1 MDEYLRWDHME
12 NTHYLKQSHHL
23 QEYEESCWW
32 IILNEWKKNKGKPR
46 KLSESE
52 GRKFLQW
59 FPTTLGQ
66 KALGPLPG
74 ENIESEMNNGTPQSQ
89 LMKELEEAL
98 AILKLQ

>member
-1 MDEYLRWDHME
+1 MLGGHGSFGKYSLSQKEPPSTGMWKSR
-12 NTHYLKQSHHL
+12 
-23 QEYEESCWW
+23 WW
-32 IILNEWKKNKGKPR
+32 ITLNEWKKNNGRPR